1 MANMHSHG
9 GGLMNKKRAKRSLAR
24 FIMLACAVVAI
35 AQGVAQT
42 PDSATAAAAPPASSL
57 SSSAAVP
64 SDGPLQITGLESPA
78 GQPVNGKDETGHD
91 VQGHVELGSKLWVLL
106 NRAPPKPAD
115 QYVLLLNGVEVK
127 DSGPA
132 IDATEQ
138 ANGHPVAPA
147 LVFKLK
153 RGKNDDAFWKD
164 LLGSPSGSHVPVTVS
179 LGELGEPGKSNQ
191 TRIVGADSTK
201 ATFQFEVFTALRLSL
216 ATIAILSTFSLVW
229 GHARSRTTLRDNL
242 LPQLEVSRQP
252 YSLGRWQMAFW
263 FTLIF
268 AAFIFL
274 LFLLKDTNTITAQ
287 ALLLMGIS
295 GVTAAASVAVDVA
308 KDSPADATNRGLR
321 ALGLYTFE
329 DVQRVR
335 QEIIDRQQELDS
347 LHSPPVTTSTPI
359 HSGKR
364 TAANAR
370 HAVALSPAEQRR
382 MRLQIEIKDRN
393 SILRTYEDKT
403 RPFVSQGWFKDIT
416 TDLNGTAVHRLQVV
430 CWTITL
436 GVVFVVGVYRQL
448 SMPQFDGMLLALMG
462 ISSAGYVGF
471 KVQEV
476 NS

>member
-1 MANMHSHG
+1 
-9 GGLMNKKRAKRSLAR
+9 MNKERAQPSLAR
-24 FIMLACAVVAI
+24 FIVLACAVVSMGQI
-35 AQGVAQT
+35 FAQT
-42 PDSATAAAAPPASSL
+42 PDSTATATLPAASSV
-57 SSSAAVP
+57 SGSATAR
-64 SDGPLQITGLESPA
+64 SDSPLQITGLLEDPA
-78 GQPVNGKDETGHD
+78 GQPINGKDATGQD
-91 VQGHVELGSKLWVLL
+91 VQSHVELGSKLWVLL

-115 QYVLLLNGVEVK
+115 QYALFLNGVEVR

-132 IDATEQ
+132 IDA
-138 ANGHPVAPA
+138 ADRPGGPVAPA
-147 LVFKLK
+147 LLFKLK

-164 LLGSPSGSHVPVTVS
+164 LLGSPRGRHVPVSVS
-179 LGELGEPGKSNQ
+179 LGEVAEPGKP
-191 TRIVGADSTK
+191 TPPKIVGADPNQS
-201 ATFQFEVFTALRLSL
+201 TFQLQVFTAARLSL
-216 ATIAILSTFSLVW
+216 ATIVILGILILVW
-229 GHARSRTTLRDNL
+229 GHARTRTTLRDNL
-242 LPQLEVSRQP
+242 LPQLEVSCQP

-263 FTLIF
+263 FTLVF
-268 AAFIFL
+268 VAFIFL
-274 LFLLKDTNTITAQ
+274 LFLLQDANTITAQ

-321 ALGLYTFE
+321 ALGLNTFD

-335 QEIIDRQQELDS
+335 REILDRQRELGT
-347 LHSPPVTTSTPI
+347 SPSE
-359 HSGKR
+359 H
-364 TAANAR
+364 
-370 HAVALSPAEQRR
+370 RR
-382 MRLQIEIKDRN
+382 IQLQIEIKDRA
-393 SILRTYEDKT
+393 SILRTYEEKT

-436 GVVFVVGVYRQL
+436 GTVFVIDVYRQL

>member
-1 MANMHSHG
+1 MDGDAGREVMK
-9 GGLMNKKRAKRSLAR
+9 KKRAKQSLGR
-24 FIMLACAVVAI
+24 FIVLACAVVFVH
-35 AQGVAQT
+35 QSVAQT
-42 PDSATAAAAPPASSL
+42 PDSTTAAAQA
-57 SSSAAVP
+57 
-64 SDGPLQITGLESPA
+64 DGALQIMGLLEDPA
-78 GQPVNGKDETGHD
+78 GQPINGKDATGHD
-91 VQGHVELGSKLWVLL
+91 VQSHVELGGKLWVLL

-115 QYVLLLNGVEVK
+115 QYVLFLNGVEVR

-132 IDATEQ
+132 INAADR
-138 ANGHPVAPA
+138 ANGPVAPA
-147 LVFKLK
+147 LLFKLK

-164 LLGSPSGSHVPVTVS
+164 LLGSPRSRHVSVAIS
-179 LGELGEPGKSNQ
+179 LGELAEPGKS
-191 TRIVGADSTK
+191 TAPKIVGADPGKS
-201 ATFQFEVFTALRLSL
+201 TFQLQVFTATRLSL
-216 ATIAILSTFSLVW
+216 ATLSILSILILVW
-229 GHARSRTTLRDNL
+229 GHARTRTTLRDNL
-242 LPQLEVSRQP
+242 LPQLEVSCQP

-263 FTLIF
+263 FTLVF

-274 LFLLKDTNTITAQ
+274 LFLLQDANTITAQ

-321 ALGLYTFE
+321 ALGLNTFE

-335 QEIIDRQQELDS
+335 QEILDRQRELGA
-347 LHSPPVTTSTPI
+347 SPSE
-359 HSGKR
+359 H
-364 TAANAR
+364 
-370 HAVALSPAEQRR
+370 RR
-382 MRLQIEIKDRN
+382 MQLQIEIKDRT
-393 SILRTYEDKT
+393 SILRTYEEKT

-436 GVVFVVGVYRQL
+436 GAVFVVGVYRQL